1 MLTDKKGKRDASS
14 AYYLS
19 RLKWRYA
26 IRVIASVAIIF
37 SFLGSLLSKS
47 AVDSVRY
54 ELVDIQNSIFRLF
67 AKATGKVI
75 EYKESIFHSG
85 YKNYQELEQENIK
98 LRYEVARLAQ
108 IISESESACKI
119 QDLVKKNHKSIVGL
133 VVSIMSNS
141 YNSSVII
148 NIGKQDG
155 VEKDDFVINEHG
167 LIGRISD
174 VSECWS
180 NVVLITDINSHIPV
194 KFVDSGNM
202 AVVHGTNNGQIE
214 VSMKNGDYNIKS
226 GDRVVTSGY
235 GGLYAEGIDVGLV
248 NDHGLIDPCFK
259 KEHLRLIC
267 VVGHMP
273 Y

>member
-1 MLTDKKGKRDASS
+1 MLTDKKGKRDVSS

-19 RLKWRYA
+19 RLKGRYV
-26 IRVIASVAIIF
+26 IRVIALVAIIF
-37 SFLGSLLSKS
+37 SFMGSLLSKN
-47 AVDSVRY
+47 AIDSIRY
-54 ELVDIQNSIFRLF
+54 ELVDIQNGISRLF
-67 AKATGKVI
+67 ARATGKAV
-75 EYKESIFHSG
+75 EYKESIFRGS
-85 YKNYQELEQENIK
+85 YKNYQRLEQENIK

-108 IISESESACKI
+108 IISESENACKI
-119 QDLVKKNHKSIVGL
+119 QNLVNKNHKSIVGL

-155 VEKDDFVINEHG
+155 VEKNDFVINEQG

-174 VSECWS
+174 VSERWS
-180 NVVLITDINSHIPV
+180 NVVLTTDINSHIPV
-194 KFVDSGNM
+194 KFFDSGNM

-226 GDRVVTSGY
+226 GERVVTSGY
-235 GGLYAEGIDVGLV
+235 GGLYAEGIDIGLV

-259 KEHLRLIC
+259 VEHLRLVC
-267 VVGHMP
+267 VVGHIP